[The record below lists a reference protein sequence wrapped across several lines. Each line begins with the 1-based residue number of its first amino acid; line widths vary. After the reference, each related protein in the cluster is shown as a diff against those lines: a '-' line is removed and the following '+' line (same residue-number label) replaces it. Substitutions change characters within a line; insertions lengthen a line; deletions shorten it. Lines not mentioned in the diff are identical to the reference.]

1 MDRPQLP
8 LADYR
13 QLLLDNGL
21 LIGGP
26 GPDTLPGR
34 IVTAVTCDSRAAVP
48 GSLFVCKGAA
58 FKADYLVQA
67 LSKGA
72 MAYVSETV
80 YEVDAPCLQVTD
92 IRRAMGLLADMAWG
106 HPSGALSVVGLTGT
120 KGKTTTAYY
129 LKSILDCWRQ
139 AEGKHPAGLLSS
151 IVTDDGLQSRPA
163 VLTTPEPLDLQRHLW
178 NAVNADCGYLVMEES
193 SQALKYGRV
202 LGVDLS
208 AAVFLNLGEDHIS
221 PIEHPDLE
229 DYFQSKLKIFDQT
242 DAAVL
247 NRDDPVYPKLRAAA
261 EAKCSTILTYSL
273 RDPKAD
279 VCAWNTASREEGM
292 AFTAHWSGQE
302 QELTIPMSGI
312 FNISNALAALAVC
325 QLLEVPPQYAAQGLA
340 RARVPGRMETYHK
353 DGRTVIVDFAHN
365 GMSLSAV
372 LSAVRTDYLG
382 QPITVVFGSTG
393 DKALDRREG
402 LAQAADHYADRIIL
416 TEDDPGHESV
426 EDICADIASHIPYH
440 TPEIVPDREDA
451 VKAAIQ
457 GSPAP
462 GVIVLAGKGCD
473 ATQLRSGVHEPCVP
487 DSLLARKYLGLPLE
501 D

>member
-8 LADYR
+8 LADYW
-13 QLLLDNGL
+13 QLLLNDGL
-21 LIGGP
+21 LIGSSL
-26 GPDTLPGR
+26 PDAVLNQ
-34 IVTAVTCDSRAAVP
+34 IITAVTCDSRTAVP
-48 GSLFVCKGAA
+48 GSLFICKGAA
-58 FKADYLVQA
+58 FKVDYLTQA

-72 MAYVSETV
+72 VAYVSERPCD
-80 YEVDAPCLQVTD
+80 VDAPCIQVTD
-92 IRRAMGLLADMAWG
+92 IRRAMGLLADLAWG
-106 HPSGALSVVGLTGT
+106 HPSGKLSVVGLTGT

-129 LKSILDCWRQ
+129 LKSILDCWRR
-139 AEGKHPAGLLSS
+139 AEGKHTAGLLSS
-151 IVTDDGLQSRPA
+151 ILTDDGLQSKPA

-202 LGVDLS
+202 LGVELA

-221 PIEHPDLE
+221 PIEHPDLD
-229 DYFQSKLKIFDQT
+229 DYFQSKLKIFEQS

-247 NRDDPVYPKLRAAA
+247 NRDDPIYPKLREAA
-261 EAKCSTILTYSL
+261 EARCKTVLTYSL

-279 VCAWNTASREEGM
+279 ICGWDIARRDEGM
-292 AFTAHWSGQE
+292 SFTAHWSGQNG
-302 QELTIPMSGI
+302 QLTIPMSGI

-325 QLLEVPPQYAAQGLA
+325 QLLDVPPQYAAEGLA
-340 RARVPGRMETYHK
+340 SARVPGRMETYHK
-353 DGRTVIVDFAHN
+353 DGKTVIVDFAHN

-372 LSAVRTDYLG
+372 LSAVRVDYLG

-402 LAQAADHYADRIIL
+402 LAKAADHYADRIIL

-426 EDICADIASHIPYH
+426 ESICADIASHIPYH
-440 TPEIVPDREDA
+440 KPETILDREDA
-451 VKAAIQ
+451 VRAAIE

-473 ATQLRSGVHEPCVP
+473 STQLRANGHEPCVP
-487 DSLLARKYLGLPLE
+487 DGLLARKYLGLPL
-501 D
+501 DS